1 MRRVAAYCRVSTDK
15 EDQANS
21 FEAQQRYFRECIE
34 RNPDWQLQKI
44 YADEGSSG
52 TSTRKRTQ
60 FNAMIQAARAGRL
73 DLIITKE
80 VSRFAR
86 NTVDTL
92 AYTRELRQRGIGVL
106 FLSDNINSLDADGEF
121 RLTIMASVAQEES
134 RKTSTRVKWGQSRSM
149 EQGIVFGSSLLGYH
163 VANGRMSIDPAGAQT
178 VKLIFYKYL
187 NEQKGAGTIA
197 KELQEAGILSS
208 RGNLKW
214 SAPTVL
220 KILKN
225 EKYCGDLIQ
234 KKTYTPDYLSHQKKA
249 NHGQESLI
257 VLCDHHEPIIDRATW
272 HAAQLEIAR
281 RRRGDSPTSGYGNRY
296 PLSGKIKCAHCG
308 SSFVSRT
315 KKGKSGRPYKVWR
328 CGKATLEGKLHT
340 DGQGSLMGCDIGRQ
354 LRDDVAMDLLR
365 RSVRAVQMDSE
376 RIVRNLS
383 HIVESVLKDSQDEEN
398 YEKQQLERELEREQM
413 KKQRILE
420 EFLDRTISKADFQ
433 FMKQRCDDQIAQ
445 IIQQIEVNE
454 KQQMLGTQSSNVT
467 KDVREAIRN
476 IVTGEMATDTFYG
489 HLLHHITVDSSGRV
503 EVALNLLPARWIYV
517 LDGLA
522 EYRAQQTAQNLSSVP
537 ISVSKPFNSG
547 VGIE

>member
-1 MRRVAAYCRVSTDK
+1 MKRVAAYCRVSTDK
-15 EDQANS
+15 EDQTNS
-21 FEAQQRYFRECIE
+21 FDAQQRYFRECIE
-34 RNPDWQLQKI
+34 RNPDWHLQKI

-134 RKTSTRVKWGQSRSM
+134 RKTSIRVKWGQSRSM

-225 EKYCGDLIQ
+225 EKYCGDLVQ

-249 NHGQESLI
+249 NHDEESLI
-257 VLCDHHEPIIDRATW
+257 VLRDHHEPIIDRATW
-272 HAAQLEIAR
+272 HTVQREIAR
-281 RRRGDSPTSGYGNRY
+281 RRRSDSPTSGYGNRY

-308 SSFVSRT
+308 SSFVSRP
-315 KKGKSGRPYKVWR
+315 KKTKSGRPYKVWR

-340 DGQGSLMGCDIGRQ
+340 DGQGSSLGCDIGRQ
-354 LRDDVAMDLLR
+354 LRDDVATNLLKH
-365 RSVRAVQMDSE
+365 SVQAVQMDSE

-383 HIVESVLKDSQDEEN
+383 RIVESVLKDNQDVEN
-398 YEKQQLERELEREQM
+398 CEKQQLERELEREQM

-445 IIQQIEVNE
+445 IIQQIEDIK
-454 KQQMLGTQSSNVT
+454 KQQGKDANLTSSK
-467 KDVREAIRN
+467 KDIRETIKK
-476 IVTGEMATDTFYG
+476 IVAGDCATETFYG
-489 HLLHHITVDSSGRV
+489 HLLHHMTVDSSGRV

-517 LDGLA
+517 LDAPA
-522 EYRAQQTAQNLSSVP
+522 EYRGQQTAQNLSSVP